1 MFDILLPAGFSFAIT
16 FFTIPVIINIAK
28 QKKLFDIPD
37 ERKIHTSQIAPLGGV
52 AIFAGVVLST
62 LVALTFSQA
71 TEFQYFIAAAL
82 VIFFLGL
89 KDDILVISP
98 LKKLV
103 GQVLAAS
110 LIIHKGGIQLKS
122 LHGFLGLQELP
133 EGMGLLLTYFTII
146 IIINA
151 FNLIDGVD
159 GLAGS
164 LGLMVALIFGSY
176 FFAIGL
182 MPYAILSFSLASA
195 LAAFLIFN
203 FQPAR
208 IFMGDSGSL
217 LVGMISAILA
227 VKFINVAPG
236 NAVMPLTSSPALGFS
251 ILLIPLLDT
260 LRVFGIRVL
269 NGKSPFYPDRNHI
282 HHILLNKNLSH
293 QSITLIIVCTSLLF
307 VGIAYSALSLGNTGL
322 TILLTGLFF
331 VSIAMLTKIRRPKRL
346 VVTKVTKRNTLKI
359 VSSPK
364 IVTLTEETALEEK

>member
-1 MFDILLPAGFSFAIT
+1 MFDILLPVALSFAIT
-16 FFTIPVIINIAK
+16 FFSIPVVIAIAA
-28 QKKLFDIPD
+28 QKRLFDVPD
-37 ERKIHTSQIAPLGGV
+37 ERKVHTSQIAPLGGV
-52 AIFAGVVLST
+52 AIFAGFT
-62 LVALTFSQA
+62 LATLIATVFSQA
-71 TEFQYFIAAAL
+71 QEFQFFIAAAV

-103 GQVLAAS
+103 GQVLAAF
-110 LIIHKGGIQLKS
+110 LIIHKGGVRLTS
-122 LHGFLGLQELP
+122 MHGFIGLNELP
-133 EGMGLLLTYFTII
+133 EGVSLLLTYITFII
-146 IIINA
+146 VINA

-164 LGLMVALIFGSY
+164 LGLMAAAIFGFY
-176 FFAIGL
+176 FLAIGVT
-182 MPYAILSFSLASA
+182 PYAVLSFSLAGS

-203 FQPAR
+203 FQPAK

-217 LVGMISAILA
+217 LIGLVSAILV

-236 NAVMPLTSSPALGFS
+236 NTVLPMASSPAIGFS

-260 LRVFGIRVL
+260 LRVFSIRVI

-293 QSITLIIVCTSLLF
+293 QRITLAIVSVSIVF
-307 VGIAYSALSLGNTGL
+307 VSIAYFAMSLGSTLL

-331 VSIAMLTKIRRPKRL
+331 SSMGILTRPRRKHL
-346 VVTKVTKRNTLKI
+346 VVTKSNKSNRLKI

-364 IVTLTEETALEEK
+364 IVVLTDETALEEK